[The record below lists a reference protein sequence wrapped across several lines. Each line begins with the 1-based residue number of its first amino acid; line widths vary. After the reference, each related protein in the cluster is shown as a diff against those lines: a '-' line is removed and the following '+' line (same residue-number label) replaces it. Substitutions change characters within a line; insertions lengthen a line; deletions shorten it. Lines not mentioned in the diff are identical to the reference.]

1 MNETW
6 IIILYIGF
14 WILTAIGSI
23 AMIIWAIA
31 SRIKEKK
38 IEKEKHKKYKEYLGV
53 EPERISCGNQVH
65 GLKAVEITEDLV
77 GAGALERIQP

>member
-31 SRIKEKK
+31 SRIKEKN
-38 IEKEKHKKYKEYLGV
+38 IEKEKHKKYKEY
-53 EPERISCGNQVH
+53 
-65 GLKAVEITEDLV
+65 
-77 GAGALERIQP
+77 

>member
-23 AMIIWAIA
+23 VMIIWAII

-38 IEKEKHKKYKEYLGV
+38 IEKEKHKKYKEY
-53 EPERISCGNQVH
+53 
-65 GLKAVEITEDLV
+65 
-77 GAGALERIQP
+77 

>member
-38 IEKEKHKKYKEYLGV
+38 IEKSIDFFIVK
-53 EPERISCGNQVH
+53 I
-65 GLKAVEITEDLV
+65 LKNFAFKRKILNFQRT
-77 GAGALERIQP
+77 II

>member
-38 IEKEKHKKYKEYLGV
+38 IEKEKHNEKDLKEIYEEGKDEEIKCHFCNTKYVFTKE
-53 EPERISCGNQVH
+53 QV
-65 GLKAVEITEDLV
+65 GELLTKIK
-77 GAGALERIQP
+77 